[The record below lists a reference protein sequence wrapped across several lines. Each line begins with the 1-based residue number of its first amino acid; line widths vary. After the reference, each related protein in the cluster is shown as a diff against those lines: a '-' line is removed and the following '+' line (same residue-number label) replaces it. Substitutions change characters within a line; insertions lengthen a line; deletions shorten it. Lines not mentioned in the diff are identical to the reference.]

1 MMMLPI
7 LIGLS
12 GTLAG
17 FGWAMVLRQH
27 HIASNPLSDEGAQG
41 SKATVTVR
49 ISDDPK
55 IVARTDRV
63 VVAVAVVSVRGS
75 AVPKAGATVLAP
87 VDGWLELIPGQ
98 QVSAVFTVS
107 EPRRPD
113 LTVATLTT
121 SERADRL
128 CVVHR
133 PISDGQTRYGRSFGR
148 CPRRRWGSRSP
159 GLLPGLV
166 LGDTSALSDDLKDN
180 FRTCG
185 LTHLTAVSG
194 ANFAIIIGALLLVVR
209 WLGAGPR
216 PAVAL

>member
-1 MMMLPI
+1 MF
-7 LIGLS
+7 
-12 GTLAG
+12 A
-17 FGWAMVLRQH
+17 
-27 HIASNPLSDEGAQG
+27 
-41 SKATVTVR
+41 
-49 ISDDPK
+49 
-55 IVARTDRV
+55 
-63 VVAVAVVSVRGS
+63 
-75 AVPKAGATVLAP
+75 
-87 VDGWLELIPGQ
+87 
-98 QVSAVFTVS
+98 VS

-121 SERADRL
+121 SSAPKVVRGPPAYQRWAAAVRAQFRQVSSQAL
-128 CVVHR
+128 GE
-133 PISDGQTRYGRSFGR
+133 PES
-148 CPRRRWGSRSP
+148 

-216 PAVAL
+216 LAVALTAIAIVVFVILVRPSPSVV